1 MFTGGRLS
9 DKPLRVVAA
18 CIIALTLSLFVVSP
32 TTAFAAEGS
41 ETSSQ
46 NPIESF
52 FSSVASFFGAND
64 SNQLAAG
71 DESTQVDESTIDSW
85 QTFLTD
91 QQGNVSTENI
101 GRIWTDKSVFDGNV
115 TLKNTEPETGGQ
127 QQITVN
133 LNQGDGSDS
142 SFLVGLSALAT
153 ASNTTTYTS
162 QPLDIVLVL
171 DMSSSMDQSMGGSRY
186 TEVYEPD
193 LDKSQTYYIEEGG
206 WFGSNYQEV
215 LPGTIPSSNGAT
227 TAVAAGAASAGTR

>member
-186 TEVYEPD
+186 IPRFTSRTSTRARHTTSKKEAGSV
-193 LDKSQTYYIEEGG
+193 QTTRK
-206 WFGSNYQEV
+206 